1 MFQTPKNTAL
11 IAATLGLLGAA
22 SLIAAEQKAVVKVYG
37 MDCQACAN
45 GVAGSLKALKG
56 VKSVDVSVKAGQATV
71 TYEDSQVGIE

>member
-45 GVAGSLKALKG
+45 
-56 VKSVDVSVKAGQATV
+56 
-71 TYEDSQVGIE
+71 